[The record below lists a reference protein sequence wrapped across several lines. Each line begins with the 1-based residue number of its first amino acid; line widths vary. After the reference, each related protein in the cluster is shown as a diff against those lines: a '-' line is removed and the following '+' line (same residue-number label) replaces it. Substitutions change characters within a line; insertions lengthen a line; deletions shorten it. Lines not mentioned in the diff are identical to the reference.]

1 MKGLWNRLRNGKA
14 LWSAYRNVSTL
25 TGDDLANE
33 TIFTHLREFAAA
45 PTGPVSLPAGLIRE
59 FNASQKRARGRKKF
73 RFGVGA
79 LFATIV
85 LFPSLAYAG
94 ALPTSVARVVQRIF
108 NVVSVPI
115 QIPSVATQSGQS
127 DERGQTA
134 PTSVQHGSD
143 SESQTP
149 GAEATETPSQE
160 TSSKTSETGNSS
172 SEPESTSS
180 NTLSTEIKTQIT
192 TPDGV
197 SGPSG
202 SSDEGDLVRG
212 DLVQGDL
219 VQGTVSGSVGVDTS
233 GSD

>member
-33 TIFTHLREFAAA
+33 MIFAHLREFAAA
-45 PTGPVSLPAGLIRE
+45 PTGPVSLPAGLIGE

-85 LFPSLAYAG
+85 LFPGLAYAG
-94 ALPTSVARVVQRIF
+94 VLPTSVARVVQRIF

-115 QIPSVATQSGQS
+115 QIPSVAAQSGQS

-143 SESQTP
+143 SESQIP
-149 GAEATETPSQE
+149 GAKATETPSQE
-160 TSSKTSETGNSS
+160 TSSKTSETDSS
-172 SEPESTSS
+172 SPEPESTSSS

-197 SGPSG
+197 SSPSD
-202 SSDEGDLVRG
+202 SSDGG

-233 GSD
+233 DSD